1 MEKIKSIL
9 EWKGERVAYY
19 PLSQLKERGYDIDKL
34 PYSIKILVENTLR
47 NLDGK
52 KVTEDDLEAI
62 AGWKVGKEFAF
73 IPTRVVLQDY
83 TGVPLLVDLA
93 AMRSEFKRRGLDPL
107 VVNPLIPSD
116 LIIDHSVQVD
126 YFGTTYSLTLNKK
139 KEYERN
145 IERYR
150 FLKWAQG
157 AFRNLRIVPP
167 GNGII
172 HQINLEYLS
181 KVIDVREFNG
191 ELTAFPEIVIGTDS
205 HTTMADGLSVLAWGV
220 GGIEAEAVML
230 GEPYYMVVPQVVGV
244 KLVGEVQE
252 GVTPTDIVLYITETL
267 RKKGVVE
274 KFVEFFGPSL
284 GNLSVPD
291 RATISNMAPEYG
303 STVSFFPI
311 DKQTLNYLT
320 ATNRDAEIVEKYAKA
335 QGLFYEVEPN
345 YSEVIEIDLSK
356 IDPAIAG
363 PRNPDERVPL
373 SRVKEEVSK
382 LLKEK
387 RKKGKIIEDGNVVL
401 AAITSCTNTSNP
413 TNLIGAGLLAKKAIE
428 HGLRQKPYVKTS
440 LTPGSPIVAE
450 YLERAGLLPYLQA
463 LGFHIAAFG
472 CATCIGNAGP
482 LIKEV
487 EEDIKQNSIDAFG
500 IISGNRN
507 YEGRI
512 HPLLRG
518 VYLASP
524 ILVVA
529 YALAGKV
536 DIDFYKEP
544 IGYDPNGNPVYLK
557 DIWPSTK
564 EISEYLPLAL
574 NPEFY
579 KEKYSKIFEGDENWK
594 AIDVPQ
600 TEIYSWD
607 EKSTYIREPPWFA
620 SAGKEEELRD
630 IIGARILLLLG
641 DKVNT
646 DQISPAGPISPDSV
660 AGKYLMELGVPPTE
674 LNTFGARRG
683 NHEVMWR
690 GGFSNPKL
698 QNLLVDRIGGYTKH
712 FPDGKVTSV
721 YEAAIQYIK
730 EGVPLVIVAGK
741 QYGSG
746 SSRDWAAKVTKLLG
760 VKAVLA
766 ESFERIHRSNLVDMG
781 VIPIEI
787 PNWKQLGIT
796 GEEMINIYG
805 IKDLKPSKE
814 VTIEAIKSDGSKIT
828 FKGRVRVNT
837 DVEVEYIKAGGI
849 LNYVFN
855 KLSRNG

>member
-9 EWKGERVAYY
+9 EWKGEKIAYY
-19 PLSQLKERGYDIDKL
+19 QLSQLKERGYDIDKL
-34 PYSIKILVENTLR
+34 PYSIKVLVENTLR
-47 NLDGK
+47 NMDGK
-52 KVTEDDLEAI
+52 KITEDDLEAI

-73 IPTRVVLQDY
+73 LPTRVVLQDY

-107 VVNPLIPSD
+107 IVNPLIPAD

-126 YFGTTYSLTLNKK
+126 YFGTSYALTLNKK
-139 KEYERN
+139 KEFERN

-191 ELTAFPEIVIGTDS
+191 ELTAFPEVVIGTDS
-205 HTTMADGLSVLAWGV
+205 HTTMVDGLSVLAWGV

-230 GEPYYMVVPQVVGV
+230 GEPYYMVVPEVVGV
-244 KLVGEVQE
+244 KLMGELQE

-267 RKKGVVE
+267 RKKGVVG
-274 KFVEFFGPSL
+274 KFVEFFGPSIS
-284 GNLSVPD
+284 NLSVPD

-303 STVSFFPI
+303 PTVSYFPI
-311 DKQTLNYLT
+311 DKQTLSYLS
-320 ATNRDAEIVEKYAKA
+320 ATNRDAEIVEKYSKA
-335 QGLFYEVEPN
+335 QGLFYSVEPR
-345 YSEVIEIDLSK
+345 YTEVVEIDLSK
-356 IDPAIAG
+356 IEPAIAG
-363 PRNPDERVPL
+363 PRNPDERIPL
-373 SRVKEEVSK
+373 VKAKEEVSK
-382 LLKEK
+382 LLQKQ
-387 RKKGKIIEDGNVVL
+387 RKKGRLIEDGDVVL
-401 AAITSCTNTSNP
+401 TAITSCTNTSNP
-413 TNLIGAGLLAKKAIE
+413 TNLIGAGILAKKAIE

-440 LTPGSPIVAE
+440 FTPGSPIVPE
-450 YLERAGLLPYLQA
+450 YLERAGLLPYLEA
-463 LGFHIAAFG
+463 LGFHIVAFG
-472 CATCIGNAGP
+472 CATCIGNTGP
-482 LIKEV
+482 LMREV
-487 EEDIKQNSIDAFG
+487 EEDIKENKIDAFG
-500 IISGNRN
+500 VISGNRN

-524 ILVVA
+524 VLVVA
-529 YALAGKV
+529 YALAGRM
-536 DIDFYKEP
+536 DIDFNKEP
-544 IGYDPNGNPVYLK
+544 IGIDPNGNPVYLK
-557 DIWPSTK
+557 DIWPSMK

-574 NPEFY
+574 NPEYY
-579 KEKYSKIFEGDENWK
+579 KERYSMIFEGDENWK
-594 AIDVPQ
+594 NLEIPQ
-600 TEIYSWD
+600 TEVYQWD
-607 EKSTYIREPPWFA
+607 EKSTYIREPPWFVN
-620 SAGKEEELRD
+620 AGKEQELKD
-630 IIGARILLLLG
+630 IVGARILLLLG
-641 DKVNT
+641 DKINT

-660 AGKYLMELGVPPTE
+660 AGKYLMELGVPVTD
-674 LNTFGARRG
+674 LNTFGSRRG

-698 QNLLVDRIGGYTKH
+698 QNLLVDKIGGYTKH
-712 FPDGKVTSV
+712 FPDGKVMSI
-721 YEAAIQYIK
+721 YEAAIEYIK
-730 EGVPLVIVAGK
+730 EGVPLVIVATK

-746 SSRDWAAKVTKLLG
+746 SSRDWAAKVTNLLG

-796 GEEMINIYG
+796 GEEIINIYG
-805 IKDLKPSKE
+805 IKDLEPRKE
-814 VTIEAIKSDGSKIT
+814 VTIEAIKKDGSKIT
-828 FKGRVRVNT
+828 FNGRVRVDT
-837 DVEVEYIKAGGI
+837 HVEIEYIKAGGI

-855 KLSRNG
+855 ILSKHG

>member
-9 EWKGERVAYY
+9 EWKGEKIAYY
-19 PLSQLKERGYDIDKL
+19 QLSQLKERGYDIDKL
-34 PYSIKILVENTLR
+34 PYSIKVLVENTLR
-47 NLDGK
+47 NMDGK
-52 KVTEDDLEAI
+52 KITEDDLEAI

-73 IPTRVVLQDY
+73 LPTRVVLQDY

-107 VVNPLIPSD
+107 IVNPLIPAD

-126 YFGTTYSLTLNKK
+126 YFGTSYALTLNKK
-139 KEYERN
+139 KEFERN

-191 ELTAFPEIVIGTDS
+191 ELTAFPEVVIGTDS
-205 HTTMADGLSVLAWGV
+205 HTTMVDGLSVLAWGV

-230 GEPYYMVVPQVVGV
+230 GEPYYMVVPEVVGV
-244 KLVGEVQE
+244 KLMGEIQE

-267 RKKGVVE
+267 RKKGVVG
-274 KFVEFFGPSL
+274 KFVEFFGPSIS
-284 GNLSVPD
+284 NLSVPD

-303 STVSFFPI
+303 PTVSYFPI
-311 DKQTLNYLT
+311 DKQTLSYLS
-320 ATNRDAEIVEKYAKA
+320 ATNRDAEIVEKYSKA
-335 QGLFYEVEPN
+335 QELFYSVEPR
-345 YSEVIEIDLSK
+345 YTEVIEIDLSK
-356 IDPAIAG
+356 IEPAIAG
-363 PRNPDERVPL
+363 PRNPDERIPL
-373 SRVKEEVSK
+373 VKAKEEVSK
-382 LLKEK
+382 LLQKQ
-387 RKKGKIIEDGNVVL
+387 RKKGRLIEDGDVVL
-401 AAITSCTNTSNP
+401 TAITSCTNTSNP
-413 TNLIGAGLLAKKAIE
+413 TNLIGAGILAKKAIE

-440 LTPGSPIVAE
+440 FTPGSPIVPE
-450 YLERAGLLPYLQA
+450 YLERAGLLPYLEA
-463 LGFHIAAFG
+463 LGFHIVAFG
-472 CATCIGNAGP
+472 CATCIGNTGP
-482 LIKEV
+482 LMREV
-487 EEDIKQNSIDAFG
+487 EEDIKENKIDTFG
-500 IISGNRN
+500 VISGNRN

-524 ILVVA
+524 VLVVA
-529 YALAGKV
+529 YALAGRM
-536 DIDFYKEP
+536 DIDFNKEP
-544 IGYDPNGNPVYLK
+544 IGVDPNGNPVYLK
-557 DIWPSTK
+557 DIWPSMK

-574 NPEFY
+574 NPEYY
-579 KEKYSKIFEGDENWK
+579 KERYSMIFEGDENWK
-594 AIDVPQ
+594 NLEIPQ
-600 TEIYSWD
+600 TEVYQWD
-607 EKSTYIREPPWFA
+607 EKSTYIREPPWFVN
-620 SAGKEEELRD
+620 AGKEQELKD
-630 IIGARILLLLG
+630 IVGARILLLLG
-641 DKVNT
+641 DKINT

-660 AGKYLMELGVPPTE
+660 AGKYLMELGVPVTD
-674 LNTFGARRG
+674 LNTFGSRRG

-698 QNLLVDRIGGYTKH
+698 QNLLVDKIGGYTKH
-712 FPDGKVTSV
+712 FPDGKVMSI
-721 YEAAIQYIK
+721 YEAAIEYIK
-730 EGVPLVIVAGK
+730 EGVPLVIVATK

-746 SSRDWAAKVTKLLG
+746 SSRDWAAKVTNLLG

-796 GEEMINIYG
+796 GEEIINIYG
-805 IKDLKPSKE
+805 IKDLEPRKE
-814 VTIEAIKSDGSKIT
+814 VTIEAIKKDGSKIT
-828 FKGRVRVNT
+828 FNGRVRVDT
-837 DVEVEYIKAGGI
+837 HVEIEYIKAGGI

-855 KLSRNG
+855 ILSKHG